1 MFGSP
6 VGMSD
11 KSFVAP
17 RGILRRSS
25 SFAVLNDGVGH
36 AAPPKAAS
44 VSNLSVTSRAIAIP
58 SSGHARSTG
67 SVASGSSASS
77 GDSFSE
83 GKAFIHPSAR
93 DRLGLSVESSPDAP
107 GSACDENDDDEA
119 GGRVRRGDALTGLES
134 PLHELLERD
143 RRRDSEHTG
152 GSSGRGGSE
161 FNTMDD
167 AYAFNS
173 IDEVTACDVSPL
185 PTPEVSKHGTNE
197 AWLFMSQSKN
207 QRQQRFSDIGDGES
221 SGPDDSER
229 NVRLSNLDDGSG
241 GSSRGMRRVGSVVS
255 FNDEHKVHDIGSMND
270 LIEEKKCKN
279 KLSMLSSMKREMKAL
294 MVNYGMKTEKPKDA
308 PVIGSLKD
316 SRRNMFDNIDQT
328 IAVNK
333 NRAAWETRELSLR
346 GGNEYQKMMAE
357 MPGSRL
363 APADTRRSNLSPAL
377 DAEGQGE

>member
-1 MFGSP
+1 MF
-6 VGMSD
+6 
-11 KSFVAP
+11 
-17 RGILRRSS
+17 
-25 SFAVLNDGVGH
+25 
-36 AAPPKAAS
+36 
-44 VSNLSVTSRAIAIP
+44 
-58 SSGHARSTG
+58 
-67 SVASGSSASS
+67 
-77 GDSFSE
+77 
-83 GKAFIHPSAR
+83 
-93 DRLGLSVESSPDAP
+93 
-107 GSACDENDDDEA
+107 
-119 GGRVRRGDALTGLES
+119 
-134 PLHELLERD
+134 
-143 RRRDSEHTG
+143 
-152 GSSGRGGSE
+152 
-161 FNTMDD
+161 
-167 AYAFNS
+167 
-173 IDEVTACDVSPL
+173 
-185 PTPEVSKHGTNE
+185 TNE
-197 AWLFMSQSKN
+197 REVYYRRIFFFKQKTAYEF
-207 QRQQRFSDIGDGES
+207 
-221 SGPDDSER
+221 
-229 NVRLSNLDDGSG
+229 RLSL
-241 GSSRGMRRVGSVVS
+241 VGSVVS